1 MSRCGLGAQAA
12 LLATLT
18 LVACGGGEE
27 SDASGGISVSELEDA
42 GLDFARCM
50 RGRGIDVPD
59 PQPGAGDSG
68 QGGAPGGLDLD
79 DPRAQEAMEACS
91 ERGPGLRLAE

>member
-27 SDASGGISVSELEDA
+27 SDANGGISVSDVEDA

-50 RGRGIDVPD
+50 RERGT
-59 PQPGAGDSG
+59 
-68 QGGAPGGLDLD
+68 
-79 DPRAQEAMEACS
+79 MEACS